1 MALKAVSAGSN
12 MTHPTSLTP
21 AAGEWSK
28 RRRWALG
35 VAGAA
40 VLAIA
45 TLIALAGRDAAASD
59 LSSEELA
66 RKATAVIAG
75 FKKGHESPA
84 LRHRLAKLLDESGKR
99 PLVYKLS
106 SKIQQYSQEE
116 DKGGA
121 PQEVAKDRAADA
133 AEARVQRRRLR
144 EEEERAYPRLFDKH
158 FSADPARQQQ
168 LVATRQSS
176 SKTISHLV
184 DHDARTM
191 MLAEMWSTAHTG
203 QDVRMYDFVAHAKM
217 LRAVGQLGAA
227 APGLSC
233 LTPLLN
239 TTQVQ
244 SYINGTKCVASEVLK
259 FVGVGEADRMIKD
272 VIETPHTYKSH
283 LAPCMEDWDEGTRS
297 AVEQCKF
304 DVTLDS
310 SKHMA
315 MILTAAPE
323 SVYDSP
329 KKTTLKPLLHTGSD
343 VKVFNFV
350 RAAELQQLTGLDN
363 GGVSCLVQH
372 GLNATQLA
380 SYENATLCLGKR
392 IEQGIGRYASEHVV
406 QDFLEGPDNYDE
418 LYKCVEDTSKT
429 TRTAVHQC
437 LHSMAELGAP
447 LPVVN
452 FWWEST

>member
-1 MALKAVSAGSN
+1 MSAGSN
-12 MTHPTSLTP
+12 MTKATTYESVTP
-21 AAGEWSK
+21 AAGDRSK
-28 RRRWALG
+28 RRRWTRV

-40 VLAIA
+40 VMLAVA
-45 TLIALAGRDAAASD
+45 TLIALAGRDAASD
-59 LSSEELA
+59 LSSEELSK
-66 RKATAVIAG
+66 KATAVIAG
-75 FKKGHESPA
+75 LKKGHESPA
-84 LRHRLAKLLDESGKR
+84 LRHRLAKLLDESAKWA
-99 PLVYKLS
+99 LVPQLS
-106 SKIQQYSQEE
+106 STIQPYSQEE

-121 PQEVAKDRAADA
+121 PQEEAKDSAADA
-133 AEARVQRRRLR
+133 AEARVQRRKLR

-168 LVATRQSS
+168 LVAARHSS
-176 SKTISHLV
+176 SSAISHLV

-203 QDVRMYDFVAHAKM
+203 QDVRMYDFVASAKM

-259 FVGVGEADRMIKD
+259 LVGVGEADRMIKD

-283 LAPCMEDWDEGTRS
+283 LAPCMEDWDESTRS
-297 AVEQCKF
+297 AVEQCKEF
-304 DVTLDS
+304 ITLDS
-310 SKHMA
+310 SKHMS
-315 MILTAAPE
+315 MILTAEPE

-363 GGVSCLVQH
+363 GGVDCLVQH

-406 QDFLEGPDNYDE
+406 KDFLEGPDNYDE

-429 TRTAVHQC
+429 TRTAVHRC